1 MKPINK
7 SNKLDGVTEGQ
18 IRKADCVITL
28 MGKTTG
34 RYLQVGCGRRS

>member
-18 IRKADCVITL
+18 IRKAYCVITL
-28 MGKTTG
+28 MRKAMG
-34 RYLQVGCGRRS
+34 RSMQVACGRDP